1 MAKPPKF
8 DISGA
13 KRELKERR
21 EFDQHRRDNAKN
33 ILRPEQVQGKDWRS
47 AKVLTTTLGVAD
59 GTMRRITKQ
68 DLIEFNKN
76 IARLESRVEKGI
88 TANEVIRLSM
98 PEDKKRSKE
107 QINFAV
113 PVSMKYGDVRFL
125 TNAGPDSKVTRHSV
139 HIVLADYD
147 HGLAKGTPLQ
157 AAKEIA
163 KGNLLFDCDCDHHTF
178 VFRYIT
184 TIMKANAGRPEHGFP
199 KLRNPQL
206 EGIACK
212 HVLRVMVELNS
223 SIFIW
228 KKLAKAIEADR
239 ANNAS
244 KELLRRQKT
253 VSLTQREASELAA
266 KQKQNP
272 RSIEAAIKASKSGPS
287 PKRRPA
293 PPPKTLNEYVH
304 RMKMVGIDITALRAL
319 DANGMLRPPEGVTK
333 EQLFAAFG
341 D

>member
-13 KRELKERR
+13 KKELNARR
-21 EFDQHRRDNAKN
+21 EFDQHRRDNANN
-33 ILRPEQVQGKDWRS
+33 ILRPEQIQGKDWRS
-47 AKVLTTTLGVAD
+47 AKVLTTTLGLAN
-59 GTMRRITKQ
+59 GQMRRITKQ
-68 DLIEFNKN
+68 DLIAFNKN
-76 IARLESRVEKGI
+76 IARLESRIEKGV
-88 TANEVIRLSM
+88 TANEVISLSM

-107 QINFAV
+107 QIHFAV
-113 PVSMKYGDVRFL
+113 PVTMRYGDIKFL

-157 AAKEIA
+157 AAKEIS

-184 TIMKANAGRPEHGFP
+184 TIMRANAGRPEHGFP

-212 HVLRVMVELNS
+212 HVLRVMTELNS

-228 KKLAKAIEADR
+228 KKIATMIESDR

-244 KELLRRQKT
+244 KELKRRQKT
-253 VSLTQREASELAA
+253 VAMTQREATEMAA
-266 KQKQNP
+266 KQKLSP
-272 RSIEAAIKASKSGPS
+272 RKIEAINKASKASNIANAV
-287 PKRRPA
+287 RTAARMA
-293 PPPKTLNEYVH
+293 PPPSRPK
-304 RMKMVGIDITALRAL
+304 RASMKQAN
-319 DANGMLRPPEGVTK
+319 DAATILAATGMTM
-333 EQLFAAFG
+333 EQIVAMIAAQRG
-341 D
+341 